1 MGAEPYDY
9 LVAYDPDPQAAL
21 ERLRADV
28 FASGRYRG
36 AEENPESPEEALEMM
51 DEDGTASILDIMRI
65 SDQPDF
71 CAAAPLSDAEL
82 EACFGTKRP
91 TVEQIKAS
99 GAFWDAIQRGHARYV
114 VVYEGDEPRSLFFA
128 GYSFD

>member
-9 LVAYDPDPQAAL
+9 VVPYDPDPQAAL

-36 AEENPESPEEALEMM
+36 AEENPESPEEALEIM
-51 DEDGTASILDIMRI
+51 DEDGTASILDIMRVAER
-65 SDQPDF
+65 PDF
-71 CAAAPLSDAEL
+71 CAAAPLTDAEL
-82 EACFGTKRP
+82 EACFGTTRP
-91 TVEQIKAS
+91 PLAQIRTS
-99 GAFWDAIQRGHARYV
+99 GVFWESIDRGHERYV
-114 VVYEGDEPRSLFFA
+114 VVYEDGEPKSLYFA

>member
-9 LVAYDPDPQAAL
+9 VVPYDPDPQAAL

-36 AEENPESPEEALEMM
+36 AEDTPESPEEAFEMM
-51 DEDGTASILDIMRI
+51 DEDGTASILDIMRV
-65 SDQPDF
+65 SEKPGF
-71 CAAAPLSDAEL
+71 CAAAPMSEVEL
-82 EACFGTKRP
+82 EACFGTTRP
-91 TVEQIKAS
+91 SLAQIRNS
-99 GAFWDAIQRGHARYV
+99 DVFWDGIDRGHARYV
-114 VVYEGDEPRSLFFA
+114 VVYEGDEPRSLYFA